1 MRLASIVA
9 AVAVAA
15 LFLSSAVIQPWN
27 EPDPVSLSVSRS
39 SVGDNGTLQV
49 NYTIAGSRYSDPV
62 NIVLIPLERYESRP
76 IYIFAEKDRYS
87 LQEYARVLGLYD
99 HLKAEMSNLGM
110 DRPVSLVDRHGV
122 EDVLNGSPSVLIIV
136 NSTEDW
142 SDQRS
147 NMLTW
152 VEGGG
157 LVFGIGMDA
166 LPFISNGTGNEDGAG
181 YQIGYEPL
189 DYDGGAGVSASASA
203 TALDLR
209 YSSPRYGMRLDDVE
223 KYGQAIGFLYTRQIE
238 LTSAALIH
246 RGNGS
251 VVLFSDYI
259 AQPFTT
265 SMEDAVAEDVACML
279 ASGLPWESGPLWSIR
294 VNGSTETIS
303 GSVIVNLH
311 LSNLVSC
318 FAFSLADH
326 QHRNRLLIVR

>member
-1 MRLASIVA
+1 VA
-9 AVAVAA
+9 AVAVTA
-15 LFLSSAVIQPWN
+15 LLLSSAVIQPWN

-39 SVGDNGTLQV
+39 SVGGNSTLLV
-49 NYTIAGSRYSDPV
+49 NYTIVGSRYSDPV
-62 NIVLIPLERYESRP
+62 NIVMIPLERYESGP
-76 IYIFAEKDRYS
+76 VYIFADKERYS

-99 HLKAEMSNLGM
+99 HLKAEMSNLGL
-110 DRPVSLVDRHGV
+110 DRSVSLVDRQGV
-122 EDVLNGSPSVLIIV
+122 DDVLNGSPSVLIIV
-136 NSTEDW
+136 NSTVDW
-142 SDQRS
+142 SEQRS
-147 NMLTW
+147 NMLSW

-157 LVFGIGMDA
+157 LIFGIGMDA

-181 YQIGYEPL
+181 YRIGYEPL
-189 DYDGGAGVSASASA
+189 DYDGGTGVSASAA
-203 TALDLR
+203 AAALDLR

-223 KYGQAIGFLYTRQIE
+223 KYGQAIGFLYSRQIE

-251 VVLFSDYI
+251 IVLFSDYI

-265 SMEDAVAEDVACML
+265 SMEDTVSQDVAYML

-294 VNGSTETIS
+294 VNGSTETVS
-303 GSVIVNLH
+303 GSVIVDLP
-311 LSNLVSC
+311 LTNLVSC